1 MKKKIVAVAI
11 AAFAT
16 VGFSATA
23 SAGGFPNSGQ
33 APNGANHAS
42 VASTLGGPT
51 VAGIMPC
58 HVTSA
63 APQCD

>member
-1 MKKKIVAVAI
+1 MMKKKIAAVAL
-11 AAFAT
+11 AAGVAL
-16 VGFSATA
+16 GFSATA
-23 SAGGFPNSGQ
+23 SAGYPNQGK

-42 VASTLGGPT
+42 VASTLGGEA
-51 VAGIMPC
+51 VSGLMPC